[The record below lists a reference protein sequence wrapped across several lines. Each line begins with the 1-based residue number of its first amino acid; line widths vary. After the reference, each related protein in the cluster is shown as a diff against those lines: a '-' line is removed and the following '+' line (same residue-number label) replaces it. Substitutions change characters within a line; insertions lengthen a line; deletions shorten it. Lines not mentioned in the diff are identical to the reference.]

1 MGLLE
6 VYEQMTKEATEKTEQ
21 TKLAEE
27 RIRVIEKYAAAA
39 QELMNKNY
47 PNNHTDEDV
56 VQLAELMINHDLQVE
71 EEQQKVAEL
80 DEAGRVMARAF
91 VDELNVGKK

>member
-1 MGLLE
+1 MGLLD
-6 VYEQMTKEATEKTEQ
+6 VYEQMTKEATEKNEQ

-27 RIRVIEKYAAAA
+27 RIRVIEKYATAA
-39 QELMNKNY
+39 QELMNQNY
-47 PNNHTDEDV
+47 PNNHTQEDV
-56 VQLAELMINHDLQVE
+56 EQLAELMIDHDLKVE

-91 VDELNVGKK
+91 VDEVNKGK